1 MEQFD
6 YQKKENELIE
16 CLLGLNESYP
26 MRHSTIQFALQNAT
40 FNQDFGNDFIS
51 LLLHLIALEQVGNLF
66 CEAQDDSN
74 GIVKAIQTFSKV
86 KFSEREL
93 QGIKHLRHSLAHN
106 YGLAIVDSKEPKE
119 TRNYKF
125 VLHHFTSTSTTKREP
140 NHYIIPPEPEHEWDG
155 ILANSDFESAYECK
169 MNVQTS
175 FRIFVPSFIE
185 LADKILKETLP
196 DKFRKGKLHFVRDK
210 NSQKLSDEEFLGQIA
225 YKYFV
230 YTK

>member
-1 MEQFD
+1 
-6 YQKKENELIE
+6 
-16 CLLGLNESYP
+16 
-26 MRHSTIQFALQNAT
+26 
-40 FNQDFGNDFIS
+40 
-51 LLLHLIALEQVGNLF
+51 
-66 CEAQDDSN
+66 
-74 GIVKAIQTFSKV
+74 
-86 KFSEREL
+86 
-93 QGIKHLRHSLAHN
+93 
-106 YGLAIVDSKEPKE
+106 
-119 TRNYKF
+119 
-125 VLHHFTSTSTTKREP
+125 
-140 NHYIIPPEPEHEWDG
+140 
-155 ILANSDFESAYECK
+155 